1 VPTGSRFA
9 FWFSLGGADLAMDWH
24 LWWKIVAYA
33 NTADTIDLKN
43 IRIIKK
49 QGGTV
54 EYSEMVDGL
63 VLNQTQD

>member
-1 VPTGSRFA
+1 MGK
-9 FWFSLGGADLAMDWH
+9 GCK
-24 LWWKIVAYA
+24 KIVAYA